1 MWIRIPQGRVHHGPR
16 AGRDHVRGKDRHLM
30 AGQDHHVADL
40 AHGQDQD
47 VATVAEQNQDQSPV
61 AVQDQS
67 RDPDPGRIHQGV
79 AKTQGPGPGPG
90 LAAGDEAA
98 GDQETVVVTA
108 SPPCPTEDAIWATET
123 ILKKVNAWVCLA
135 LASTQLREI
144 LERFTSD
151 MARLP
156 SVLSSMIIRLV
167 VQGDSLLSHLRMWKM
182 LLRLKSAPME

>member
-1 MWIRIPQGRVHHGPR
+1 MRILIPQGRAHPDPR
-16 AGRDHVRGKDRHLM
+16 AGRDHVRGKDQRLM

-67 RDPDPGRIHQGV
+67 QDPDPGRIHQGV
-79 AKTQGPGPGPG
+79 AKTQGPGPG

-108 SPPCPTEDAIWATET
+108 SLQCPTEDAIWATET

-144 LERFTSD
+144 LERFMSD

-156 SVLSSMIIRLV
+156 SVLSSMIIRLAD
-167 VQGDSLLSHLRMWKM
+167 QGDSLLSHLRTWKM